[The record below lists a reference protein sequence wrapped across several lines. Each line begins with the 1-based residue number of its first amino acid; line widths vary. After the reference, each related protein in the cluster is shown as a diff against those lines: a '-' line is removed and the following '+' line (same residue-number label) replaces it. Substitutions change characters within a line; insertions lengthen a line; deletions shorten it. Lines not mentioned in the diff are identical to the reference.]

1 MPSAVSI
8 DGSPIT
14 RNLQRTAAIQRYQ
27 GDTNVKKQ
35 VSAVLAIALALAALP
50 ALAEIRPAPYIVV
63 HYDTIDP
70 AQTKEWNE
78 VQKEWAEAFR
88 KAKAGKDHQWRAYQ
102 SNFTYAWVSDMPN
115 FSYLDDGEARDKAA
129 NDLVG
134 EGVMERLQAGSNPA
148 ILKHYT
154 EIWKFE
160 PDLSYW
166 QESLDPSK
174 MNAIRV
180 RVDTIRPG
188 KGETF
193 QKLVKD
199 VVAAMKKINAE
210 VNYFA
215 YSIPFGKGSY
225 AFVSWGANEAALHS
239 GPSTRELLSK
249 ALGEEES
256 QAMFSSWLT
265 HVTSTESSDWSIR
278 KDLAYV
284 SD

>member
-1 MPSAVSI
+1 M
-8 DGSPIT
+8 
-14 RNLQRTAAIQRYQ
+14 N
-27 GDTNVKKQ
+27 KH

-50 ALAEIRPAPYIVV
+50 ALAEIRPAPYIIV

-70 AQTKEWNE
+70 AQTQEWNE
-78 VQKEWAEAFR
+78 VQREWAEVFR
-88 KAKAGKDHQWRAYQ
+88 KAKAGKDHYWRAYQ
-102 SNFTYAWVSDMPN
+102 SNFTYVWVSDMQS
-115 FSYLDDGEARDKAA
+115 FGFLDGGEARDKAVSA
-129 NDLVG
+129 LVG
-134 EGVMERLQAGSNPA
+134 EGVMERLEAGSAPA
-148 ILKHYT
+148 IREHYT

-166 QESLDPSK
+166 QESLDPST

-180 RVDTIRPG
+180 RIDTVRPG

-193 QKLVKD
+193 NKLVGD

-210 VNYFA
+210 VNWFA

-239 GPSTRELLSK
+239 GPGTRELLSK
-249 ALGEEES
+249 ALGEEEA
-256 QAMFSSWLT
+256 QAMFSSWLE
-265 HVTSTESSDWSIR
+265 HVSSTESQDWSIR

>member
-1 MPSAVSI
+1 MKKHVS
-8 DGSPIT
+8 
-14 RNLQRTAAIQRYQ
+14 
-27 GDTNVKKQ
+27 V
-35 VSAVLAIALALAALP
+35 VLAIALALAALP

-70 AQTKEWNE
+70 AQTQEWNA

-88 KAKAGKDHQWRAYQ
+88 KAKAGKDHYWPAYQ
-102 SNFTYAWVSDMPN
+102 SNLTYTWVSDMPS
-115 FSYLDDGEARDKAA
+115 FGYLDGGEARDKAA
-129 NDLVG
+129 SELVG
-134 EGVMERLQAGSNPA
+134 EGVMERLQAGTAPA
-148 ILKHYT
+148 ILEHYT

-160 PDLSYW
+160 PELSYW
-166 QESLDPSK
+166 PEGLDPSK

-193 QKLVKD
+193 EKLVKD

-210 VNYFA
+210 VNFFA

-225 AFVSWGANEAALHS
+225 AFVNWGTNEAALHS

-249 ALGEEES
+249 ALGEEKS
-256 QAMFSSWLT
+256 QAMYSNWLK
-265 HVTSTESSDWSIR
+265 HVTSTESSDWLIR
-278 KDLAYV
+278 KDLAYA